1 MAKLF
6 VNGVN
11 AECPREAVVAV
22 FSLCG
27 EVTDVYIHPSRGFAF
42 VTMADAEG
50 ASQAIKELNGQKIS
64 YKTLR
69 VQKDQN
75 GGGSRGGNRHGGMPT
90 RALHGGRSGGDLR
103 KGLGDDGE
111 PSWSIDGDGIF
122 WTELWYKLRQKKDP
136 QIMA

>member
-50 ASQAIKELNGQKIS
+50 ASQAIKELNGQKIG
-64 YKTLR
+64 YIITLR
-69 VQKDQN
+69 VQKDH
-75 GGGSRGGNRHGGMPT
+75 GGGRGGNR
-90 RALHGGRSGGDLR
+90 HGGRSGGDLH

-111 PSWSIDGDGIF
+111 PSWSWKSGSDGIF

>member
-75 GGGSRGGNRHGGMPT
+75 GGSRGGNR
-90 RALHGGRSGGDLR
+90 HGGRSGGDLR

>member
-50 ASQAIKELNGQKIS
+50 ASQAIKELNCQKIS
-64 YKTLR
+64 YKTLM
-69 VQKDQN
+69 VQKDH
-75 GGGSRGGNRHGGMPT
+75 GGGSRGGNRHGG
-90 RALHGGRSGGDLR
+90 RSGGDLP
-103 KGLGDDGE
+103 KGLGDDGK
-111 PSWSIDGDGIF
+111 PYWSIAAGSDGIF
-122 WTELWYKLRQKKDP
+122 WMALWYKLRQKKDR

>member
-50 ASQAIKELNGQKIS
+50 ASQAIKELNCQKIS
-64 YKTLR
+64 YKTLM
-69 VQKDQN
+69 VQKDH
-75 GGGSRGGNRHGGMPT
+75 GGGKGGYR
-90 RALHGGRSGGDLR
+90 HGGRSGGDLLR
-103 KGLGDDGE
+103 GGLGDDGK
-111 PSWSIDGDGIF
+111 PSWSIGGDGIF
-122 WTELWYKLRQKKDP
+122 WIQSICIK
-136 QIMA
+136 IG

>member
-6 VNGVN
+6 VDGVN
-11 AECPREAVVAV
+11 PECPREAVVAV

-50 ASQAIKELNGQKIS
+50 ASQAIKELNGGQE
-64 YKTLR
+64 LGLQNLM
-69 VQKDQN
+69 VQKDN
-75 GGGSRGGNRHGGMPT
+75 GGGRGGNR
-90 RALHGGRSGGDLR
+90 HGGRSGGDLH
-103 KGLGDDGE
+103 KGLGDNGK
-111 PSWSIDGDGIF
+111 PSWSTDGTDGIV
-122 WTELWYKLRQKKDP
+122 WMALWYKLHQKKDP

>member
-64 YKTLR
+64 YKTLM
-69 VQKDQN
+69 VQN
-75 GGGSRGGNRHGGMPT
+75 NHNPSSSRRNRRHAVAIYLAESARRGN
-90 RALHGGRSGGDLR
+90 LR
-103 KGLGDDGE
+103 GGLGDDGK
-111 PSWSIDGDGIF
+111 PSWSLDGDGIF
-122 WTELWYKLRQKKDP
+122 WMDLWYKLRQKKDP

>member
-27 EVTDVYIHPSRGFAF
+27 EVTDVYIHPWGFAF

-50 ASQAIKELNGQKIS
+50 ASQAIKELNGGHEIGGTPW
-64 YKTLR
+64 YLR
-69 VQKDQN
+69 VQKDH
-75 GGGSRGGNRHGGMPT
+75 GGGSRGGNR
-90 RALHGGRSGGDLR
+90 HGGRSGGDLR
-103 KGLGDDGE
+103 KGLGDDGK
-111 PSWSIDGDGIF
+111 PSWSFFGDGVF
-122 WTELWYKLRQKKDP
+122 WTELWYKLRQKTDP

>member
-50 ASQAIKELNGQKIS
+50 ASQAIKELNGGHEIG
-64 YKTLR
+64 LR
-69 VQKDQN
+69 N
-75 GGGSRGGNRHGGMPT
+75 LM
-90 RALHGGRSGGDLR
+90 
-103 KGLGDDGE
+103 
-111 PSWSIDGDGIF
+111 
-122 WTELWYKLRQKKDP
+122 
-136 QIMA
+136 

>member
-50 ASQAIKELNGQKIS
+50 ASQAIKELNGGQE
-64 YKTLR
+64 LGLQNLM
-69 VQKDQN
+69 VQKDN
-75 GGGSRGGNRHGGMPT
+75 GGGRGGNR
-90 RALHGGRSGGDLR
+90 HGGRSGGDLH
-103 KGLGDDGE
+103 KGLGDNGK
-111 PSWSIDGDGIF
+111 PSWSTDGTDGIV
-122 WTELWYKLRQKKDP
+122 WMALWYKLHQKKDP

>member
-50 ASQAIKELNGQKIS
+50 ASQAIKELNCQKIS

-69 VQKDQN
+69 VEKDH
-75 GGGSRGGNRHGGMPT
+75 GGGKGGNR
-90 RALHGGRSGGDLR
+90 HGGRSGGDLR

-111 PSWSIDGDGIF
+111 PSWPFDGDGVF
-122 WTELWYKLRQKKDP
+122 WTELWYKLRQKTDP